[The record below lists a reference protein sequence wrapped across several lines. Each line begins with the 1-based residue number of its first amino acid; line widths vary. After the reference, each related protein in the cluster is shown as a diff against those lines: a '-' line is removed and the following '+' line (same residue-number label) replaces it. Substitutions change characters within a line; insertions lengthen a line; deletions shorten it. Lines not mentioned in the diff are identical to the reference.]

1 MSDLD
6 NINSSFEQKI
16 KSLKSKEAPKTK
28 FLVKK
33 PPTDAVKFKLEEE

>member
-1 MSDLD
+1 LLLVFD
-6 NINSSFEQKI
+6 KI
-16 KSLKSKEAPKTK
+16 AKEAPKTK